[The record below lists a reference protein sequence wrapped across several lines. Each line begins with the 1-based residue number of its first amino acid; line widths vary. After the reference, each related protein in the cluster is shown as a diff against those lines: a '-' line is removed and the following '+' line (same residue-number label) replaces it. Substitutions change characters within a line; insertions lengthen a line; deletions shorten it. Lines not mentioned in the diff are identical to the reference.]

1 MTEEGLKPYHDQ
13 LERLG
18 ALLSEQGSLGLVVID
33 AGALVAIE
41 HEYGSA
47 TLDSVRQRIMAVLAE
62 NRGKGFRKEDI
73 WAVDAPRGLRL
84 LLFLDRK
91 RRKNVPVT
99 PADFKVIA
107 ARLSASVL
115 PSLERIARP
124 YCTQVPQIDLGFSL
138 AINNPLLRPE
148 RVVQRALEQA
158 LEVAAHQR
166 TTTEL
171 QVRERLQD
179 IIVRERILTAYQ
191 PIMLLKDRT
200 VLGYE
205 ALTRGVR
212 GCGLEEAD
220 ALFGAA
226 ARHGLLIELDRL
238 CRSRALLGSARLP
251 VHARVFVNT
260 LPATIHD
267 PQFRGRALIDFLE
280 RAHLSPDRLVIEI
293 TEKLVIDNY
302 TLFRESMA
310 YFTDLGVSLAVDD
323 VGAGYSGL
331 ESIASLKPHFLK
343 IDTVLSRDVHM
354 STINQAIVKSIL
366 AIARDI
372 GATVIAEGI
381 QSPDEAKALEALGVD
396 FGQGFYLAR
405 PDSGE

>member
-1 MTEEGLKPYHDQ
+1 MTGDNLNPYHDH

-18 ALLSEQGSLGLVVID
+18 ALLVEHGSLGLVVID

-41 HEYGSA
+41 HEYGSP
-47 TLDSVRQRIMAVLAE
+47 TLDAVRRRIMAVLAE
-62 NRGKGFRKEDI
+62 NRGKGFRREDI

-84 LLFLDRK
+84 LLFLDHK
-91 RRKNVPVT
+91 RRKGVPVT
-99 PADFKVIA
+99 PADFKTVV
-107 ARLSASVL
+107 ARLNTTIL
-115 PSLERIARP
+115 PFLERIARP
-124 YCTQVPQIDLGFSL
+124 YCSQPRIDIGFSL

-148 RVVQRALEQA
+148 RIVHRALEQA
-158 LEVAAHQR
+158 LEVAVHQR

-171 QVRERLQD
+171 QNRERLQD
-179 IIVRERILTAYQ
+179 MIVRERILTAYQ
-191 PIMLLKDRT
+191 PIVLLKDRT

-212 GCGLEEAD
+212 GSGLEEAD

-238 CRSRALLGSARLP
+238 CRSRALLGSGRLP
-251 VHARVFVNT
+251 EHARIFVNT

-293 TEKLVIDNY
+293 TEKLVIENY

-310 YFTDLGVSLAVDD
+310 YFTDLGMSFAVDD

-366 AIARDI
+366 AISRDI
-372 GATVIAEGI
+372 GSTVIAEGI
-381 QSPDEAKALEALGVD
+381 QSPEEAKTLEALGID
-396 FGQGFYLAR
+396 FGQGFFLAR
-405 PDSGE
+405 PDTGE

>member
-1 MTEEGLKPYHDQ
+1 MTGEALNPYHDH

-18 ALLSEQGSLGLVVID
+18 ALLVEQGCLGMMVID
-33 AGALVAIE
+33 AGSLVTIE
-41 HEYGSA
+41 HEYGSH
-47 TLDSVRQRIMAVLAE
+47 TLDAVRQRIVAVLAE
-62 NRGKGFRKEDI
+62 NRGKGYRKEDI
-73 WAVDAPRGLRL
+73 WALDGPRGLRL

-91 RRKNVPVT
+91 RRKSVPVT
-99 PADFKVIA
+99 PADFRAIA
-107 ARLSASVL
+107 ARLDASIL
-115 PSLERIARP
+115 PLLERIARP
-124 YCTQVPQIDLGFSL
+124 YCSQPPRIDLGFSL

-148 RVVQRALEQA
+148 RIVHRALEQA
-158 LEVAAHQR
+158 LEVAAHLR
-166 TTTEL
+166 TATEL
-171 QVRERLQD
+171 QTRERLQD
-179 IIVRERILTAYQ
+179 MIVRERILTAFQ

-212 GCGLEEAD
+212 GSGMEEPD

-238 CRSRALLGSARLP
+238 CRSRALLSSGRLP
-251 VHARVFVNT
+251 EHARIFVNT

-267 PQFRGRALIDFLE
+267 PQFRGRPLIDFLE

-310 YFTDLGVSLAVDD
+310 YFTDLGMSFAVDD

-331 ESIASLKPHFLK
+331 EAIASLKPHFLK
-343 IDTVLSRDVHM
+343 IDTALSRDVDT
-354 STINQAIVKSIL
+354 STVNQAIVKSIL
-366 AIARDI
+366 AISRDI

-381 QSPDEAKALEALGVD
+381 QSPEEAKALEGLGVD